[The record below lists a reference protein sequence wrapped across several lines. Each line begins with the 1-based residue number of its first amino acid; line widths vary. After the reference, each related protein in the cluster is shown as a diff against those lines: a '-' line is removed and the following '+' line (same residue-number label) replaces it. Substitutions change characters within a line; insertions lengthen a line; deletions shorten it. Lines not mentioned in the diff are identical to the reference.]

1 MARELLE
8 WQPLLPSASP
18 LSEQE
23 MTGPCCPAPP
33 APHGF
38 LPEDAD
44 GPVLH
49 LPRGHLAAA
58 SQTCFPC
65 LEEKR
70 GAGSRS
76 RCVSS
81 GPGWGRPQSTV
92 QGGSPLCGVR
102 VSALCYL
109 GPHRA
114 PPRKSGP
121 LRWDSP
127 NSSPESPKAHLT
139 AFGMKGQVS
148 VGLGLAVSQF
158 PCALLNADSLVNLF
172 ELLDERK
179 FLTLFSISRKGR
191 TQVSAFKD
199 LWAVLL
205 GLPVYS
211 FDHLFFLSANI
222 Y

>member
-81 GPGWGRPQSTV
+81 CPGWGRPQSTV

-109 GPHRA
+109 GPYRA

-121 LRWDSP
+121 LRWDSWDLIAILTQFQP
-127 NSSPESPKAHLT
+127 WESQSPPHGLWDEGSGKCWTGSGCQPVPLRSP
-139 AFGMKGQVS
+139 
-148 VGLGLAVSQF
+148 
-158 PCALLNADSLVNLF
+158 
-172 ELLDERK
+172 
-179 FLTLFSISRKGR
+179 
-191 TQVSAFKD
+191 
-199 LWAVLL
+199 
-205 GLPVYS
+205 
-211 FDHLFFLSANI
+211 
-222 Y
+222 